1 MAKILLIE
9 DEVLSVKMYRT
20 YLEAEGHQV
29 MSADNGEKGLK
40 MVSEFQPDLI
50 VLDIMMPKISGLDL
64 LTQFRQ
70 NPKSKNIPV
79 IVLSNLQ
86 EPEKAKEALN
96 LGAKEFLVKAKVDPK
111 EVIAK
116 IKQHLGSKAQASAV
130 NKAQTPKSQPQKVQK
145 T

>member
-20 YLEAEGHQV
+20 YLKTEGHQV

-64 LTQFRQ
+64 LTQLRQ
-70 NPKSKNIPV
+70 DPKGKNIPV
-79 IVLSNLQ
+79 IVLSNLA
-86 EPEKAKEALN
+86 EEEKMKKAIS
-96 LGAKEFLVKAKVDPK
+96 LGAKEFLIKANVTPGD
-111 EVIAK
+111 VVARV
-116 IKQHLGSKAQASAV
+116 KQHLGSKAQTVTS
-130 NKAQTPKSQPQKVQK
+130 KPPTLGTQTSK